1 MDLRQLRRFITVAE
15 LGSFNRAAEL
25 LAVSQ
30 PSLTRSIQL
39 LEDSLDSR
47 LFDRGA
53 RGVTL
58 TTLGEQLLPHAR
70 IILSERDRALSAIS
84 ALRGRSGGLVTVG
97 ADSSFAMRQL
107 PAALG
112 YMVERH
118 PDIQIVVKE
127 ENFADMLDSVREGR
141 LNLALG
147 LRASYLPMGDLLFE
161 QLKIESAGVMIRAG
175 HPVLRR
181 SAPPRLADL
190 AAVPWIVTDQPL
202 VVEGWSKMFL
212 DDGVP
217 VPSIALRTSSLQ
229 VTKACI
235 LSGNFV
241 ALGNHTSYSDE
252 IDAGLVHALD
262 LGYPRYERPAGLF
275 RRAGGKLSPAERA
288 FIAILHEVCGEL
300 DAA

>member
-15 LGSFNRAAEL
+15 LGSFNRAAEV

-39 LEDSLDSR
+39 LEDSLDTK

-58 TTLGEQLLPHAR
+58 TTIGEQLLPHAR

-84 ALRGRSGGLVTVG
+84 ALRGRSGGIVTVG
-97 ADSSFAMRQL
+97 ADASFAMRQL
-107 PAALG
+107 PAALS
-112 YMVERH
+112 YMIERH
-118 PDIQIVVKE
+118 PGIQVVVKE

-147 LRASYLPMGDLLFE
+147 LRASYLPMGDLMFE

-175 HPVLRR
+175 HPLLKAR
-181 SAPPRLADL
+181 PPRLADL
-190 AAVPWIVTDQPL
+190 AAAPWIVTDQPL
-202 VVEGWSKMFL
+202 VVEHWAKMFL

-217 VPSIALRTSSLQ
+217 VPAIALRTSSLQ
-229 VTKACI
+229 VTKACV
-235 LSGNFV
+235 LSGDFV
-241 ALGNHTSYSDE
+241 ALGNHTSYADE

-288 FIAILHEVCGEL
+288 FIAILHEVCGESG
-300 DAA
+300 AA

>member
-15 LGSFNRAAEL
+15 LGSFNRAAEV

-39 LEDSLDSR
+39 LEDSLDTR

-58 TTLGEQLLPHAR
+58 TTIGEQLLPHAR

-84 ALRGRSGGLVTVG
+84 ALRGRSGGVVTVG
-97 ADSSFAMRQL
+97 ADASFAMRQL
-107 PAALG
+107 PAALA

-161 QLKIESAGVMIRAG
+161 QLKIESAAVMIRAG
-175 HPVLRR
+175 HPLMQG
-181 SAPPRLADL
+181 SPPRLSDL

-217 VPSIALRTSSLQ
+217 VPPIALRTSSLQ

-241 ALGNHTSYSDE
+241 ALGNHTSYADE
-252 IDAGLVHALD
+252 LDAGLVHALD

-300 DAA
+300 GAA